1 MSAPLLVWFFMSNS
15 SASSAVQTLSS
26 ASSGLDMRKMWWKEN
41 ADIQNAL
48 KHYKESTAGDR
59 QKKEEVE
66 EPPKVKA
73 NEPVKATPNEK
84 EVPSSSGIRVNFQDK
99 MIYSFSVIN
108 VALTAYIFGHFPSR
122 FYMWHVPKCVTMLS
136 YRWYLWKTD
145 GTGRHYLFY
154 DFCYAANFLSLY
166 LLLFSPHSP
175 DLFVVLF
182 TVANGPLAWSV
193 LAFNNSLIFHSAQH
207 MTSAFIHTSPML
219 LTFGMRWYSTPELT
233 VCPPAGCM
241 DVPKSRLFKD
251 TMVYFYL
258 PWLFS
263 YYVWVFLVLRTRS
276 SNKTTLFEHVKRI
289 GGRKYLSMIG
299 ENDLLQKFV
308 FMLCHL
314 AFASF
319 TMLLSSF
326 FFHHKRSH
334 FIFVFVICFSCAWN
348 GSGYYIKVLEEREAL
363 RRDKDGGKK
372 KA

>member
-1 MSAPLLVWFFMSNS
+1 MDA
-15 SASSAVQTLSS
+15 A
-26 ASSGLDMRKMWWKEN
+26 RKMWWKEN
-41 ADIQNAL
+41 TDIQNAL
-48 KHYKESTAGDR
+48 KHYKESAAAMLGSSSSV
-59 QKKEEVE
+59 EAEVK
-66 EPPKVKA
+66 EPPKVK
-73 NEPVKATPNEK
+73 PK
-84 EVPSSSGIRVNFQDK
+84 EVVEPSPPIAPNSGIRVSFHDK

-122 FYMWHVPKCVTMLS
+122 FYMWHIPKCVSMLS
-136 YRWYLWKTD
+136 YRWYLWRTD

-219 LTFGMRWYSTPELT
+219 LTFGMRWYATPELT
-233 VCPPAGCM
+233 VCPPSGCM
-241 DVPKSRLFKD
+241 SVPKGRLFKD
-251 TMVYFYL
+251 TMLYFYL

-276 SNKTTLFEHVKRI
+276 NNKTTLFEHVKRI
-289 GGRKYLSMIG
+289 GGRKYLEMIG
-299 ENDLLQKFV
+299 KNDLLQKFV
-308 FMLCHL
+308 FMLGHL
-314 AFASF
+314 AFASM
-319 TMLLSSF
+319 TMILSSF

-363 RRDKDGGKK
+363 RREKEGKK
-372 KA
+372 SN